1 MERNNELINK
11 MIEKSEEA
19 FLLAIE
25 MYNKPTIK
33 YRLESFAFFICNAW
47 ELLLKS
53 HIIKKYG
60 VSSIYYKNKPD
71 RTISLSDCIKKVF
84 TNNKDP
90 IRKNLEI
97 IVDLRNTSTH
107 FIIQEME
114 NIYLPFLQANTLNYS
129 QKMFDLFNIDITKRL
144 ETSFL
149 SLITNNNEVNETDIL
164 SRYGDEIF
172 NRYKKLKNDA
182 TALLENENNNK
193 LAINVNLN
201 LKVVKN
207 IKDAQL
213 TFSIAESAE
222 DAVYF
227 IDKIK
232 DVNTNYPYS
241 QKSARE
247 LIMQN
252 LKRKGIDINLH
263 QTNFGLICTKFDLKN
278 NEDYFYCHSLTNRY
292 GCSQKL
298 IDFVTKLIINE
309 PNIID
314 KIKEENKKMS

>member
-1 MERNNELINK
+1 MDNELINK
-11 MIEKSEEA
+11 MLEKSQEA

-25 MYNKPTIK
+25 TYNKPTIK
-33 YRLESFAFFICNAW
+33 YRLEGFSFFICNAW

-53 HIIKKYG
+53 YIIKKY
-60 VSSIYYKNKPD
+60 SISEIYYKDKPG
-71 RTISLSDCIKKVF
+71 RTIGLSDCIKRIF
-84 TNNKDP
+84 TNDKDP

-129 QKMFDLFNIDITKRL
+129 QKMFDFFNIDITKKL

-149 SLITNNNEVNETDIL
+149 SLITNSSEINDTDIL
-164 SRYGDEIF
+164 SKYGDEIF
-172 NRYKKLKNDA
+172 NKYIKLKNDA
-182 TALLENENNNK
+182 TVLLENENNNK

-213 TFSIAESAE
+213 TFSIAKNAE

-241 QKSARE
+241 QKKARE
-247 LIMQN
+247 LITQN
-252 LKRKGIDINLH
+252 LKRKDIIINLH
-263 QTNFGLICTKFDLKN
+263 QTNFGLICDKFDLKN
-278 NEDYFYCHSLTNRY
+278 NEDYFYYHSLTKRY

-298 IDFVTKLIINE
+298 IDFVTNLIIKE
-309 PNIID
+309 PNIIEVL
-314 KIKEENKKMS
+314 KEENKK

>member
-1 MERNNELINK
+1 MDNELINK
-11 MIEKSEEA
+11 MLEKSQEA

-25 MYNKPTIK
+25 TYNKPTIK
-33 YRLESFAFFICNAW
+33 YRLEGFSFFICNAW

-53 HIIKKYG
+53 YIIKKY
-60 VSSIYYKNKPD
+60 SISEIYYKDKPG
-71 RTISLSDCIKKVF
+71 RTIGLSDCIKRIF
-84 TNNKDP
+84 TNDKDP

-129 QKMFDLFNIDITKRL
+129 QKMFDFFNIDITKKL

-149 SLITNNNEVNETDIL
+149 SLITNSSEINDTDIL
-164 SRYGDEIF
+164 SKYGDEIF
-172 NRYKKLKNDA
+172 NKYIKLKNDA
-182 TALLENENNNK
+182 TVLLENENNNK

-213 TFSIAESAE
+213 TFSIAKNAE

-241 QKSARE
+241 QKKARE
-247 LIMQN
+247 LITQN
-252 LKRKGIDINLH
+252 LKRKDIIINLH
-263 QTNFGLICTKFDLKN
+263 QTNFGLICDRFDLKN
-278 NEDYFYCHSLTNRY
+278 NEDYFYYHSLTKRY

-298 IDFVTKLIINE
+298 IDFVTNLIIKE
-309 PNIID
+309 PNIIEVL
-314 KIKEENKKMS
+314 KEENKK